1 MSQVRCA
8 ALLIAAAMFASGIEA
23 TTGQDAD
30 ARKAARG
37 RAYSYEYIVPPPP
50 AYMPS
55 ILPELKQKTARPEAP
70 AKPKEDPAKKYI
82 YTRAGY
88 EEPRPVRP
96 NKHVTYWNLKDGQ
109 VR

>member
-1 MSQVRCA
+1 
-8 ALLIAAAMFASGIEA
+8 
-23 TTGQDAD
+23 
-30 ARKAARG
+30 
-37 RAYSYEYIVPPPP
+37 
-50 AYMPS
+50 MPS
-55 ILPELKQKTARPEAP
+55 ILPELQQKTARAEAQ